1 VTATAQR
8 VLVVASH
15 PQHCAVC
22 HDEREVNALVL
33 GHPLDYGPAPCPHC
47 GPERLPVVHLPARRD
62 LPRKAST

>member
-1 VTATAQR
+1 VTVTAQR

-22 HDEREVNALVL
+22 SGARRVQALVL

-47 GPERLPVVHLPARRD
+47 GPDRLPVVHLPARID
-62 LPRKAST
+62 SPRSTA